1 MFESDLPSTPDVVR
15 FIRVLHDHDDDRIK
29 VLLSSAHK
37 ALPEGGRLIVAEP
50 MAGTRGSE
58 AIGDAYF
65 GMYLWAMGSGRPRTV
80 EELTEMIREAGF
92 SKCEELRTSMPLLVR
107 VVSAIA

>member
-1 MFESDLPSTPDVVR
+1 MRQVVFPSPPLQ
-15 FIRVLHDHDDDRIK
+15 RVGN
-29 VLLSSAHK
+29 HK

-50 MAGTRGSE
+50 LAGTLGGE

-80 EELTEMIREAGF
+80 EELTEMICEAGF

>member
-1 MFESDLPSTPDVVR
+1 MRSGNMFESGLPSTPDVVS

-29 VLLSSAHK
+29 ALLSSAHK

-50 MAGTRGSE
+50 MAGTWGSE

-65 GMYLWAMGSGRPRTV
+65 GRICGRWV
-80 EELTEMIREAGF
+80 VVVLG
-92 SKCEELRTSMPLLVR
+92 LLKN
-107 VVSAIA
+107 